1 MPEQIQ
7 KILDK
12 VLEWWKKFNNKQR
25 VLILSSIGVVIIA
38 LVILAVVMSTPK
50 METLYICEDYKEAA
64 QIKEILDADG
74 TITYDTIDG
83 GLIFRVASE
92 DEAAACML
100 LGSNEFPTEPYSID
114 QVLDGSFT
122 ATEADKQKKYVE
134 FLADKYEAHI
144 STLDYVDSCEVTITM
159 PEDDGTIIARTEEA
173 TAAIVLSLNK
183 EIDSDQSYAL
193 AQYVAAQLGNKSTEG
208 ITILDNEGYMIYSG
222 ADSDSNIGV
231 VSTQLSYM
239 QKLESLVKAE
249 ISDILVGSKLFAN
262 VEVAM
267 NIDVDF
273 SEKVTNNKQLGI
285 PNGMT
290 GGAITSQSLYS
301 YESTIGTEGGVP
313 GTDTNDDTTY
323 VFQDGETGYTVIEE
337 SDTIYEYDEFV
348 TQIVDKGGNI
358 EYDNCSTT
366 IIATRQIVYDEA
378 LLRASG
384 QLDDMDFEEFKA
396 THSDTNVVAG
406 DDMYIQLIADA
417 TGFPADQITFVCH
430 EVPHFIEEADD
441 GRTIADYAQII
452 IAVLIFVL
460 LGFVVFRST
469 RTQKEAEMEPGLSVE
484 TLLEATAEA
493 QEPLED
499 IGYNEKSD
507 VRIMIEKFV
516 DENPEAVAQLLR
528 NWLNEDWE

>member
-12 VLEWWKKFNNKQR
+12 VLEWWKKFNNRQR
-25 VLILSSIGVVIIA
+25 VLILSSIGVVLIA
-38 LVILAVVMSTPK
+38 LVILGVVMSTPN
-50 METLYICEDYKEAA
+50 MQVLYVCESYTEAA
-64 QIKEILDADG
+64 KIKEILDADG
-74 TITYDTIDG
+74 TITYETNSD
-83 GLIFRVASE
+83 GLIFSVSAE

-100 LGSNEFPTEPYSID
+100 LGANEIPTQPYSIEN
-114 QVLDGSFT
+114 VVDGSFT
-122 ATEADKQKKYVE
+122 RTEADKQKLY
-134 FLADKYEAHI
+134 ADYCEQKFASHI
-144 STLDYVDSCEVTITM
+144 SQLSYVNSCTLDIQM
-159 PEDDGTIIARTEEA
+159 PEDDGTILAREQEA
-173 TAAIVLSLNK
+173 TAAVYLDTNGDV
-183 EIDSDQSYAL
+183 DSEQAYAL
-193 AQYVAAQLGNKSTEG
+193 AQFVAAQLGNKSTDG
-208 ITILDNEGYMIYSG
+208 ITIMDMDGYMIYSG
-222 ADSDSNIGV
+222 ADADSNIGV

-239 QKLESLVKAE
+239 QKLENLVKEE

-273 SEKVTNNKQLGI
+273 SETVKNNTQLGI
-285 PNGMT
+285 PEGMT

-337 SDTIYEYDEFV
+337 SDTIYEYDKFV
-348 TQIVDKGGNI
+348 TTITDRGGNI

-366 IIATRQIVYDEA
+366 VVATRQIVYDEA
-378 LLRASG
+378 VLRASG
-384 QLDDMDFEEFKA
+384 QLDGMTFEEFKA
-396 THSDTNVVAG
+396 ANSETQVVAV
-406 DDMYIQLIADA
+406 DDMYIQMIAQA
-417 TGFPADQITFVCH
+417 TGFPADQITFVCY
-430 EVPHFIEEADD
+430 EVPHFVEETDT
-441 GRTIADYAQII
+441 GRTLTDYAQII
-452 IAVLIFVL
+452 ITVLIFAI
-460 LGFVVFRST
+460 LGYVVFRST
-469 RTQKEAEMEPGLSVE
+469 RTQKEETMEPELSVE

-499 IGYNEKSD
+499 IGFNDKSD

-516 DENPEAVAQLLR
+516 DENPDAVAQLLR